1 VRRSTTH
8 TGRRNLPAHRTPAL
22 RTPGFPS
29 VLLLLVA
36 TITLVQPLPAQ
47 PPGDDD
53 ALSAILGGLE
63 ARHIGPV
70 GNRVSAVTGIPGD
83 PNTYL
88 IGAASGGIWKTTD
101 GGHGWEPVFD
111 DHEVQS
117 IGALAVA
124 PSDHDVIWAGT
135 GEPWIRSN
143 VSHGNGVYRSD
154 DRGESWR
161 FVGLPES
168 GRVGRILVHPDDADV
183 AYVAALGHLYGPQ
196 EERGVYRTRDGGETW
211 ERVLHPDPM
220 TGAFDL
226 WMVPGEPETIFA
238 STWTMHIRT
247 WGRWSGGP
255 NDGIWRTTDG
265 GDSWEMLEGDGL
277 PAGTLG
283 KIALGGSPADPDR
296 LYAMIET
303 NVNSAN
309 GPLDPGGPDPDE
321 HQGVLWRSDDR
332 GATWTMVQAE
342 HRIQQRPHYYTRLHV
357 APDDPDQ
364 VHFMATGYSVT
375 DDGGPSL
382 RGGGGNGGDFHDMWI
397 DPTMPDRMILGHDQ
411 GLSISTTRG
420 RDWYRPLLPIAQMYH
435 VQVDDEI
442 PYNVYGNRQD
452 GPSTMGPSRVLYGGS
467 IPVGEWRSVGGC
479 ESGWAVPDTVND
491 VVWSGCYEGT
501 LDRHD
506 LETRTSRAVTVWPDN
521 PEAWPAGPLRYRFQW
536 TFPIVVSQF
545 APSTVYVGSQHVH
558 RTTDGGQSWDVISHD
573 LSTGQDS
580 LLRKTGG
587 LTPDDAGPTYAA
599 VIFAIAESPLNPA
612 ELWAGTNDGKLW
624 RTRNGG
630 GDWTDLTDRLPDL
643 PVYSTIS
650 SIEVS
655 RHDAGKVYV
664 AVDGHQINVFDPI
677 LYRTDDGGDT
687 WTRIDADIPRSALS
701 FTHVLQED
709 PEREGLLYAGTGN
722 GLYVSQT
729 DGEYW
734 VRYEGIPPAPVHWV
748 EVQDR
753 FDDLVIATY
762 GRGFWIVDDINPLQ
776 DPPEISRFVPY
787 EGQPTSDEMPVY
799 SIREDDPH
807 LLAPRDTYRWVS
819 KASPFSQPGVPAA
832 GDSGPDDAI
841 ISYWLPEGD
850 HDVSMEI
857 LDTNGTSIADVRA
870 PSDAGFQRTTWNLRH
885 RSSDYPT
892 MRTAPLEHAHD
903 GLSGDGTR
911 RPGDGGSVSPAAI
924 PGTYTV
930 RLTVN
935 GETHD
940 RPLTVLPDPT
950 STGSMAGMRAQLDMA
965 LELRD
970 MTNRVVALIDSLEV
984 ERARLLEVDAEQG
997 LTDAQQARYDALT
1010 ELEMQ
1015 LVDLRLT
1022 GGQDSLWW
1030 GRQLFAKITSL
1041 GGSISGSDHAPT
1053 DQAREVQELYTDLL
1067 EAAEA
1072 AWERLE
1078 ARIVAQQEGGGA

>member
-1 VRRSTTH
+1 MSRRVPSLAGLIVAPILAALTLSVWPQPGH
-8 TGRRNLPAHRTPAL
+8 AQLPGEDRAL
-22 RTPGFPS
+22 AE
-29 VLLLLVA
+29 LL
-36 TITLVQPLPAQ
+36 
-47 PPGDDD
+47 
-53 ALSAILGGLE
+53 SGLE
-63 ARHIGPV
+63 ARHVGPV

-88 IGAASGGIWKTTD
+88 VGAASGGIWKTTD

-111 DHEVQS
+111 DHDVQS

-124 PSDHDVIWAGT
+124 PSDHDVIYAGT

-143 VSHGNGVYRSD
+143 VSHGTGIYRSD
-154 DRGESWR
+154 DRGDSWR

-168 GRVGRILVHPDDADV
+168 GRVGRIIVHPDDPDV
-183 AYVAALGHLYGPQ
+183 AWVAALGHLYGPQ
-196 EERGVYRTRDGGETW
+196 EERGVFRTADGGETW
-211 ERVLHPDPM
+211 DRVLHTDPM

-226 WMVPGEPETIFA
+226 WMVPGAPDTIFA
-238 STWTMHIRT
+238 SLWTMHIRT

-255 NDGIWRTTDG
+255 NDGIWRSNDG
-265 GDSWEMLEGDGL
+265 GETWEKLEGNGL
-277 PAGTLG
+277 PRGTLG
-283 KIALGGSPADPDR
+283 KIALGGTPADPDR
-296 LYAMIET
+296 IYAMIET

-309 GPLDPGGPDPDE
+309 GPLDPGGPDPYQ

-332 GATWTMVQAE
+332 GLTWAMVQAA

-411 GLSISTTRG
+411 GPSISTTRG

-435 VQVDDEI
+435 VQVDNKV
-442 PYNVYGNRQD
+442 PYNLYGNRQD

-491 VVWSGCYEGT
+491 VVWSGCYEGI

-506 LETRTSRAVTVWPDN
+506 LATRTSRTVTVWPDN
-521 PEAWPAGPLRYRFQW
+521 PEAWPAGDLRYRFQW
-536 TFPIVVSQF
+536 TFPITLSPHD
-545 APSTVYVGSQHVH
+545 PSVAYVGSQHVH
-558 RTTDGGQSWDVISHD
+558 RSTNGGQSWDVISPD

-599 VIFAIAESPLNPA
+599 VVFAIAESLLNPG
-612 ELWAGTNDGKLW
+612 EIWAGTNDGKLHV
-624 RTRNGG
+624 TRDGG
-630 GDWTDLTDRLPDL
+630 ATWTDLSDRLPEL
-643 PVYSTIS
+643 PIYSTIS

-655 RHDAGKVYV
+655 RHDEDKVYV
-664 AVDGHQINVFDPI
+664 AVDGHQLGIFDPI
-677 LYRTDDGGDT
+677 LYRTDDGGDS
-687 WTRIDADIPRSALS
+687 WARIDGDIPRSALS

-729 DGEYW
+729 DGARW

-748 EVQDR
+748 EVQDH

-776 DPPEISRFVPY
+776 DPPALRVG
-787 EGQPTSDEMPVY
+787 EGIPRVDAPPFEGPIEVALAPQG
-799 SIREDDPH
+799 PH
-807 LLAPRDTYRWVS
+807 LFAPRDAYRWVS
-819 KASPFSQPGVPAA
+819 TASPFSQPGVPAA
-832 GDSGPDDAI
+832 GESGPSGAL
-841 ISYWLPEGD
+841 ISYWLPPGD
-850 HDVSMEI
+850 HEVAMEI
-857 LDTNGTSIADVRA
+857 MDSSGESIADVRA
-870 PSDAGFQRTTWNLRH
+870 PGAPGLQRTSWNLRH
-885 RSSDYPT
+885 RSSGYPT
-892 MRTAPLEHAHD
+892 MRTAPIEHAHA
-903 GLSGDGTR
+903 GLSADGTR
-911 RPGDGGSVSPAAI
+911 SPGDGGRVSPAAL

-935 GETHD
+935 GETHEQ
-940 RPLTVLPDPT
+940 PLTVLPDPT
-950 STGSMAGMRAQLDMA
+950 STGSMEGMRAQLAMA

-970 MTNRVVALIDSLEV
+970 MADRVVALIDAIEV
-984 ERARLLEVDAEQG
+984 ERARLLELEAGDG
-997 LTDAQQARYDALT
+997 LSPAQQARYDALT
-1010 ELEMQ
+1010 DLEMQ

-1041 GGSISGSDHAPT
+1041 GGYISGSDHGPT
-1053 DQAREVQELYTDLL
+1053 DQAQEVRQLYMELL
-1067 EAAEA
+1067 EAAET
-1072 AWERLE
+1072 AWERLR
-1078 ARIVAQQEGGGA
+1078 ARIVADAEGGGASA

>member
-1 VRRSTTH
+1 MSCSIQSRPRLLAIVLLASFI
-8 TGRRNLPAHRTPAL
+8 GFA
-22 RTPGFPS
+22 TPGS
-29 VLLLLVA
+29 AVA
-36 TITLVQPLPAQ
+36 QLP
-47 PPGDDD
+47 GEDR
-53 ALSAILGGLE
+53 ALAEILSGLE

-83 PNTYL
+83 PTTYL

-101 GGHGWEPVFD
+101 GGHGWDPVFD
-111 DHEVQS
+111 EHGVQS
-117 IGALAVA
+117 IGALTVA

-143 VSHGNGVYRSD
+143 VSHGTGVYRSD

-161 FVGLPES
+161 FVGLGES
-168 GRVGRILVHPDDADV
+168 GRVGRILVHPNDPDV

-196 EERGVYRTRDGGETW
+196 EERGVFRTIDGGDTW
-211 ERVLHPDPM
+211 ERVLHTDPM

-226 WMVPGEPETIFA
+226 WMVPGQPRTIFA
-238 STWTMHIRT
+238 SMWTMHVRT

-255 NDGIWRTTDG
+255 NDGIWRSTDG
-265 GDSWEMLEGDGL
+265 GDSWEMLAGNGL
-277 PAGTLG
+277 PRGTLG
-283 KIALGGSPADPDR
+283 KIALGGTPADPDR
-296 LYAMIET
+296 IYAMIET

-309 GPLDPGGPDPDE
+309 GPLDPGGAEPDQHP
-321 HQGVLWRSDDR
+321 GVLWRSDDQ
-332 GATWTMVQAE
+332 GGTWTMVQAE

-397 DPTMPDRMILGHDQ
+397 DPLMPDRMILGHDQ
-411 GLSISTTRG
+411 GPSISTTRG

-435 VQVDDEI
+435 VQVDNKV

-479 ESGWAVPDTVND
+479 ESGWAVPDTVNE
-491 VVWSGCYEGT
+491 VVWSGCYEGI

-506 LETRTSRAVTVWPDN
+506 LATRTSRTVTVWPDN
-521 PEAWPAGPLRYRFQW
+521 PEAWEAGPLRYRFQW
-536 TFPIVVSQF
+536 TFPITLSPHD
-545 APSTVYVGSQHVH
+545 PSIAYVGSQHVH
-558 RTTDGGQSWDVISHD
+558 RSTNGGQSWDVISPD

-599 VIFAIAESPLNPA
+599 VVFAIAESLLNPG
-612 ELWAGTNDGKLW
+612 EIWAGTNDGKLHV
-624 RTRNGG
+624 TRDG
-630 GDWTDLTDRLPDL
+630 GDTWTDLTDRLPEL

-655 RHDAGKVYV
+655 RHDEDKVYV
-664 AVDGHQINVFDPI
+664 AVDGHQINVFEPI
-677 LYRTDDGGDT
+677 LYRTDDGGES
-687 WTRIDADIPRSALS
+687 WRRIDGDIPRSPLS

-722 GLYVSQT
+722 GLYISQT
-729 DGEYW
+729 DGERW

-748 EVQDR
+748 EVQDH

-776 DPPEISRFVPY
+776 DPPRMAAERGNLSGTTVDAL
-787 EGQPTSDEMPVY
+787 SLEMVA
-799 SIREDDPH
+799 DGPH
-807 LLAPRDTYRWVS
+807 LFAPRDAYRWVS

-841 ISYWLPEGD
+841 ISYWLPPGD
-850 HDVSMEI
+850 HEVSMEI
-857 LDTNGTSIADVRA
+857 LDGSGVSIADVRA
-870 PSDAGFQRTTWNLRH
+870 PGDPGLQRTNWNLRY
-885 RSSDYPT
+885 RSSGYPT
-892 MRTAPLEHAHD
+892 MRTAPVEHAHD
-903 GLSGDGTR
+903 ALSNDGTR
-911 RPGDGGSVSPAAI
+911 SPGDGGRVTPAAI

-935 GETHD
+935 GETHEQ
-940 RPLTVLPDPT
+940 PLTVLADPT
-950 STGSMAGMRAQLDMA
+950 STGSMEGMRAQLAMS

-970 MTNRVVALIDSLEV
+970 MADRVVVLIDALEV
-984 ERARLLEVDAEQG
+984 ERARLLEIEATNG
-997 LTDAQQARYDALT
+997 LSAAQQARYDALT

-1015 LVDLRLT
+1015 LTDLRLT

-1030 GRQLFAKITSL
+1030 GRQLFAKIGSL
-1041 GGSISGSDHAPT
+1041 GGYISGSDHGPT
-1053 DQAREVQELYTDLL
+1053 DQAREVQQLYTELL

-1072 AWERLE
+1072 AWERLR
-1078 ARIVAQQEGGGA
+1078 ARIVADDAAGAPGSAG